1 MADDFTFS
9 SAGGVELFKD
19 TLTWAKRRHLST
31 LKKKKKKEKEKKKR
45 EMKSKSQWQ
54 NAANYSLNI
63 SSVSK

>member
-31 LKKKKKKEKEKKKR
+31 LNKKNEKEKKKR

>member
-31 LKKKKKKEKEKKKR
+31 LNIKKKKKKKKKR

>member
-31 LKKKKKKEKEKKKR
+31 LNEKKKKKKKKER
-45 EMKSKSQWQ
+45 ELKSKSQWQ
-54 NAANYSLNI
+54 NVANYE
-63 SSVSK
+63 K